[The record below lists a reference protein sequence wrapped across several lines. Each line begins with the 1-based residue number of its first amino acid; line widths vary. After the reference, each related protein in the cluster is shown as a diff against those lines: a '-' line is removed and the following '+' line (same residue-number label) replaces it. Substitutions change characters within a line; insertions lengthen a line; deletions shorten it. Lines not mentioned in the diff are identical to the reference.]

1 MIILPIS
8 EIGFETK
15 LLMAAL
21 DMVSKIM
28 YIPAYILQ
36 NLMKLEVDTKADA
49 LHMYL
54 YMKQKII

>member
-21 DMVSKIM
+21 DISKMM

>member
-21 DMVSKIM
+21 DISKMM

-36 NLMKLEVDTKADA
+36 NLMK
-49 LHMYL
+49 
-54 YMKQKII
+54 